1 MERILMNK
9 QKQLTIVNPLLGLA
23 LVIQAIS
30 GALHDVLPKLVF
42 EVLHKSGWALVVLAI
57 YHVYLN
63 WYWVKKNLLQR
74 FKS

>member
-1 MERILMNK
+1 MNK
-9 QKQLTIVNPLLGLA
+9 QKQLTIVNPLLGIVLF
-23 LVIQAIS
+23 IQALS
-30 GALHDVLPKLVF
+30 GALHDVLPKLIF
-42 EVLHKSGWALVVLAI
+42 ELLHKCGWALVVLAI

>member
-1 MERILMNK
+1 MNK

-23 LVIQAIS
+23 LLIQAIS
-30 GALHDVLPKLVF
+30 GTLHDILPKFLF
-42 EVLHKSGWALVVLAI
+42 ELLHKCGWVLVVLAI
-57 YHVYLN
+57 YHLYLN